1 MEFDIQKLT
10 EQAPVFLITYG
21 TQLLM
26 ALLILFIG
34 RWLARLVS
42 NAIVNGMNKKDVDTT
57 ISKFVGSLSYTALLA
72 FVIIAALGQLGIQT
86 ASFVAIVGSAGLAI
100 GFALQGSLS
109 NFAAGVLLIVFRPIR
124 AGDFVEVA
132 GEAGVIEEVGIFCTL
147 MKSGDNKVITIPNSN
162 VMGGNITNY
171 SMKPT
176 RRIDMVVG
184 IGYDADIRKAKAV
197 LENIMASEE
206 RVLKDPAVTI
216 GVAELGDSSVNFVVR
231 PWVNSADYWPT
242 KFDLLETIK
251 LRFDEEGISI
261 PFPQMDVHMH
271 NKD

>member
-1 MEFDIQKLT
+1 MDIDIAKLT
-10 EQAPVFLITYG
+10 EKAPELVLTYG
-21 TQLLM
+21 TQILM
-26 ALLILFIG
+26 AILIFLIG

-42 NAIVNGMNKKDVDTT
+42 NAIVRSMDKKNVDTT
-57 ISKFVGSLSYTALLA
+57 ISKFVGSISYTALFA

-86 ASFVAIVGSAGLAI
+86 ASFVAIVGAAGLAI

-132 GEAGVIEEVGIFCTL
+132 GEAGVVEEVGIFATL
-147 MKSGDNKVITIPNSN
+147 MKTGDNKVITIPNSN

-184 IGYDADIRKAKAV
+184 IAYDADIRKAKQI
-197 LENIMASEE
+197 LQDIMASEE
-206 RVLKDPAVTI
+206 RVLKDPEVTI
-216 GVAELGDSSVNFVVR
+216 GVAELADSSVNFVVR

-251 LRFDEEGISI
+251 YRFDEAGVGI
-261 PFPQMDVHMH
+261 PFPQVDVHMH
-271 NKD
+271 KE